1 MARPIDEETAA
12 IEKGQLLAQSSQ
24 EEGSSMPLGGGHTGK
39 PQVSQWGCGP
49 EPECAFQGRNR

>member
-24 EEGSSMPLGGGHTGK
+24 EEGSSMPLGDHMGK
-39 PQVSQWGCGP
+39 PQVSQGVCGP